1 MPVPLILTG
10 GLLAA
15 AVLAAGEG
23 PGAAPADQPRQH
35 AETITSWSH
44 EYVVEMGGTMD
55 GPSTRSPIGYGAW
68 SQGFEPNQFARLE
81 NIGETPVINP
91 WVLVNGKHRWR
102 TAEEIID
109 EIMSDLPPDA
119 GDRERAIAVWE
130 FEKHHRFHATT
141 GDAEVDDPVKVFNV
155 YGYTLCGDDAQV
167 IADLWRTAGFKT
179 RRGHPTGHCTTEVFY
194 DGDWHLLDG
203 DENIICLLRDNET
216 IAEEADIVRDHDL
229 MKRTHTYGI
238 LAGHSRKTDEFSASL
253 CTYDG
258 EDRTGDW
265 NSHLGHTMDF
275 TLRPGE
281 AIEWR
286 WDHRE
291 KAHGIWEGQSLL
303 TGWGETAWARHANG
317 YWVYEPR
324 LARRSFLDQLAQDEN
339 LATFVS
345 RSPALH
351 PNEAGK
357 PATAVIAMRTPYVI
371 VGGRVKA
378 NGVRTSADDLVR
390 LSASFDGEDWKPLAE
405 ADQTGVFE
413 LEADL
418 DPLFPTGEPARYSY
432 LLRVEMTAARSSDGV
447 GLDSLRIENDIQM
460 APLSLPG
467 LTLGE
472 NRITYRDESPGP
484 HTVRLTHSWVER
496 SSTRPPSAPAG
507 PVFPPEG
514 GETEGTGFALEWEP
528 SADPDGDAIAD
539 YHFQLSNRSDL
550 RWCLS
555 PNFSRLISLTP
566 DKGSPRYTLP
576 YEGLLNPDQTYYWR
590 VRARD
595 DQGVWG
601 PWSDIWSFT
610 PRGPGVPLDLSLD
623 EADGGHVLAW
633 KPDARGRVP
642 ARYRV
647 YGSDEKGFSVC
658 DTEYEVNVGNQD
670 DGRSPTF
677 PANFVYEVTEAR
689 LAVIGPDLDIPNVN
703 KAFYRVVA
711 VDEHGNRS
719 GPSDYLAAPRPL
731 IYTQPAPTAKVGQV
745 YEYPAATIRSIGDLR
760 CRNLEGKGPYN
771 ARFWDEEQPRWS
783 LAKGPPWLSVDEG
796 TGVVRG
802 MPDAAG
808 RVEVVLRVETPG
820 VGEDEQA
827 YVLDVTR

>member
-10 GLLAA
+10 GLLAV
-15 AVLAAGEG
+15 AVFAAGGG
-23 PGAAPADQPRQH
+23 PEAAPTDRPRQH
-35 AETITSWSH
+35 AEVIKSSTH
-44 EYVVEMGGTMD
+44 EYVIEMGGTMD

-68 SQGFEPNQFARLE
+68 SQGFEPNQFVRLE
-81 NIGETPVINP
+81 NTGETPVVNP

-109 EIMSDLPPDA
+109 EIMSDLPPGASDK
-119 GDRERAIAVWE
+119 ERAIAVWE

-141 GDAEVDDPVKVFNV
+141 GDKEVNDPVKVFNV
-155 YGYTLCGDDAQV
+155 YGYTLCGNDAQV
-167 IADLWRTAGFKT
+167 IADVWRTAGFQT

-238 LAGHSRKTDEFSASL
+238 LAGHSRDRDEFSASL

-258 EDRTGDW
+258 DDRTGDW
-265 NSHLGHTMDF
+265 NSHIGHTMHF
-275 TLRPGE
+275 TLRAGE

-324 LARRSFLDQLAQDEN
+324 LARRSFLDQLVQGEN
-339 LATFVS
+339 LGTFVT

-351 PNEAGK
+351 PRAPGQ
-357 PATAVIAMRTPYVI
+357 PAVAVIEMKTPYVI

-378 NGVRTSADDLVR
+378 KVARTSADDLVR
-390 LSASFDGEDWKPLAE
+390 LSASFDGEEWKPIAE
-405 ADQTGVFE
+405 ADGTGAFE
-413 LEADL
+413 FQADL
-418 DPLFPTGEPARYSY
+418 DPLFPPDGPARYSY
-432 LLRVEMTAARSSDGV
+432 LLRVEMTAAQSVDGA

-467 LTLGE
+467 LTLGA
-472 NRITYRDESPGP
+472 NRITYSDESPGP
-484 HTVRLTHSWVER
+484 RTVRLTHSWTER
-496 SSTRPPSAPAG
+496 SSTRPPSAPSA
-507 PVFPPEG
+507 PVLPTDRG
-514 GETEGTGFALEWEP
+514 DTEGTGFVFEWEP
-528 SADPDGDAIAD
+528 PADPDGDAIAD

-555 PNFSRLISLTP
+555 PNFNRLISLTP
-566 DKGSPRYTLP
+566 DKGNPRYTLP

-595 DQGVWG
+595 DKGVWG
-601 PWSDIWSFT
+601 PWSRIWSFT
-610 PRGPGVPLDLSLD
+610 PRGAGVPLGLALQ
-623 EADGGHVLAW
+623 AQGNHHVLNW
-633 KPDARGRVP
+633 KRNPRGRRPVS
-642 ARYRV
+642 YRV

-677 PANFVYEVTEAR
+677 PANFVAEVTDAR
-689 LAVIGPDLDIPNVN
+689 LVVNGPGLDIPNAN

-711 VDEHGNRS
+711 VDEKGNRS
-719 GPSDYLAAPRPL
+719 GPSDYVAAPRPL
-731 IYTQPAPTAKVGQV
+731 IYTEPPMTAKVGQL
-745 YEYPAATIRSIGDLR
+745 YEYHAAAIKSIGDLR
-760 CRNLEGKGPYN
+760 CRSLEGKGSYN
-771 ARFWDEEQPRWS
+771 ARFWDEEQPKLS
-783 LAKGPPWLSVDEG
+783 LANGPPWLSVDEG
-796 TGVVRG
+796 SGVVRG
-802 MPDAAG
+802 TPDAAG
-808 RVEVVLRVETPG
+808 RVDVVLRVETPG

-827 YVLDVTR
+827 YTIDVTR